1 MDVIKELPEI
11 FEELAQKKKTSFL
24 KVKEYKDKGIP
35 VIGAYC
41 SYFPRELALAMGAI
55 PIGLCSSS
63 DETIEIA
70 EKSIPKEICPLIKS
84 SYGYAVSDRC
94 PYFYFSD
101 LVVGETTCDGKKKMY
116 EMLAEFK
123 EIYVLNLP
131 NTQSEEALELWKKEI
146 IRFKEYLE
154 DYFNLVITEEDIRNA
169 VRLSNDQRRAVKG
182 LYETMKLNPAPM
194 TGKELFSVLYG
205 SKYNLDY
212 HTQIQEMKDLT
223 DRILKRYESEK
234 KTERQI
240 RILITGCPMGG
251 DTEKLIEIIE
261 ECGGTT
267 VAFENCTGVKAIDR
281 LIEEDEE
288 DVYRAIAKRYLEI
301 GCSIMT
307 PNNNRIE
314 LVGRIIDEYQV
325 DGVIEM
331 ILTGCHST
339 AMESLS
345 VSQFVNEEKHIP
357 YLAVT
362 TNYSQADRESLKV
375 RIEAFMEM
383 LSE

>member
-1 MDVIKELPEI
+1 MDVIRELPEI
-11 FEELAQKKKTSFL
+11 FEELAQKKQQSFL
-24 KVKEYKDKGIP
+24 TVKEYKDKGIP

-70 EKSIPKEICPLIKS
+70 EKTIPKEICPLIKS

-123 EIYVLNLP
+123 EVYVMNLP
-131 NTQSEEALELWKKEI
+131 NTQSEEALRLWTKEI

-154 DYFNLVITEEDIRNA
+154 EHFNLVITEEDLQKA
-169 VRLSNDQRRAVKG
+169 VRLSNEQRRAMKRI
-182 LYETMKLNPAPM
+182 YETMKLNPAPM
-194 TGKELFSVLYG
+194 TGKELFTVLYG
-205 SKYNLDY
+205 SKYNLDFQNKIGDMN
-212 HTQIQEMKDLT
+212 HLADE
-223 DRILKRYESEK
+223 ILKRYEEK
-234 KTERQI
+234 EKTERQI

-251 DTEKLIEIIE
+251 DTEKLIDIIE
-261 ECGGTT
+261 ECGGTA

-281 LIEEDEE
+281 MIEEDS
-288 DVYRAIAKRYLEI
+288 DDIYRAIAERYLGI

-307 PNNNRIE
+307 PNHNRIE
-314 LVGRIIDEYQV
+314 LVGRMIDEYQV

-339 AMESLS
+339 AMESIS
-345 VSQFVNEEKHIP
+345 ISQFVNEEKHIP

-375 RIEAFMEM
+375 RIEAFVEM
-383 LSE
+383 LS

>member
-1 MDVIKELPEI
+1 MDVIKELPEV
-11 FEELAQKKKTSFL
+11 FEELAQQKQNSFL
-24 KVKEYKDKGIP
+24 TVKEYKDRGIP

-63 DETIEIA
+63 DETVEIA
-70 EKSIPKEICPLIKS
+70 ERTIPKEICPLIKT

-123 EIYVLNLP
+123 EVYVLNLP
-131 NTQSEEALELWKKEI
+131 NTQSAEALKLWKKEM

-154 DYFNLVITEEDIRNA
+154 DHFNVVITDEDIREA
-169 VRLSNDQRRAVKG
+169 VRLSNEQRRAMKR

-194 TGKELFSVLYG
+194 TGKELFTILYG

-212 HTQIQEMKDLT
+212 RKQIPEINRLT
-223 DRILKRYESEK
+223 DQILERYKKEK
-234 KTERQI
+234 KQEKQI

-251 DTEKLIEIIE
+251 DTEKLVEVIE
-261 ECGGTT
+261 ECGGTA

-281 LIEEDEE
+281 IIDEDKE
-288 DVYRAIAKRYLEI
+288 DIYEAIAERYLNI

-307 PNNNRIE
+307 PNHNRIE
-314 LVGRIIDEYQV
+314 LIGRIIDEYQV

-339 AMESLS
+339 AMESVS
-345 VSQFVNEEKHIP
+345 VAQFVNEEKHIP
-357 YLAVT
+357 YLTVT
-362 TNYSQADRESLKV
+362 TNYSQADRENLKV
-375 RIEAFMEM
+375 RIGAFIEM
-383 LSE
+383 LN

>member
-1 MDVIKELPEI
+1 MDVIKELPEV
-11 FEELAQKKKTSFL
+11 FEELAQQKQNSFL
-24 KVKEYKDKGIP
+24 TVKEYKDRGIP

-63 DETIEIA
+63 DETVEIA
-70 EKSIPKEICPLIKS
+70 ERTIPKEICPLIKS

-123 EIYVLNLP
+123 EVYVLNLP
-131 NTQSEEALELWKKEI
+131 NTQSAEALKLWKKEM

-154 DYFNLVITEEDIRNA
+154 DHFNVVITDEDIREA
-169 VRLSNDQRRAVKG
+169 VRLSNEQRRAMKR

-194 TGKELFSVLYG
+194 TGKELFTILYG
-205 SKYNLDY
+205 SKYDLDY
-212 HTQIQEMKDLT
+212 RKQIPEINRLT
-223 DRILKRYESEK
+223 DQILERYKKEK
-234 KTERQI
+234 KQEKQI

-251 DTEKLIEIIE
+251 DTEKLVEVIE
-261 ECGGTT
+261 ECGGTA

-281 LIEEDEE
+281 IIDEDKE
-288 DVYRAIAKRYLEI
+288 DIYEAIAERYLNI

-307 PNNNRIE
+307 PNHNRIE
-314 LVGRIIDEYQV
+314 LIGRIIDEYQV

-339 AMESLS
+339 AMESVS
-345 VSQFVNEEKHIP
+345 VAQFVNEEKHIP
-357 YLAVT
+357 YLTVT
-362 TNYSQADRESLKV
+362 TNYSQADRENLKV
-375 RIEAFMEM
+375 RIGAFIEM
-383 LSE
+383 LN

>member
-1 MDVIKELPEI
+1 MDVIKELPEV
-11 FEELAQKKKTSFL
+11 FEELAQQKQNSFL
-24 KVKEYKDKGIP
+24 TVKEYKDRGIP

-63 DETIEIA
+63 DETVEIA
-70 EKSIPKEICPLIKS
+70 ERTIPKEICPLIKS

-123 EIYVLNLP
+123 EVYVLNLP
-131 NTQSEEALELWKKEI
+131 NTQSAEALKLWKKEM

-154 DYFNLVITEEDIRNA
+154 DHFNVVITDEDIREA
-169 VRLSNDQRRAVKG
+169 VRLSNEQRRAMKR

-194 TGKELFSVLYG
+194 TGKELFTILYG

-212 HTQIQEMKDLT
+212 RKQIPEINRLT
-223 DRILKRYESEK
+223 DQILERYKKEK
-234 KTERQI
+234 KQEKQI

-251 DTEKLIEIIE
+251 DTEKLVEVIE
-261 ECGGTT
+261 ECGGTA

-281 LIEEDEE
+281 IIDEDKE
-288 DVYRAIAKRYLEI
+288 DIYEAIAERYLNI

-307 PNNNRIE
+307 PNHNRIE
-314 LVGRIIDEYQV
+314 LIGRIIDEYQV

-339 AMESLS
+339 AMESVS
-345 VSQFVNEEKHIP
+345 VAQFVNEEKHIP
-357 YLAVT
+357 YLTVT
-362 TNYSQADRESLKV
+362 TNYSQADRENLKV
-375 RIEAFMEM
+375 RIGAFIEM
-383 LSE
+383 LN

>member
-1 MDVIKELPEI
+1 MDVIKELPEV
-11 FEELAQKKKTSFL
+11 FEELAQQKQNSFL
-24 KVKEYKDKGIP
+24 TVKEYKDRGIP

-63 DETIEIA
+63 DETVEIA
-70 EKSIPKEICPLIKS
+70 ERTIPKEICPLIKS

-123 EIYVLNLP
+123 EVYVLNLP
-131 NTQSEEALELWKKEI
+131 NTQSAEALKLWKKEM

-154 DYFNLVITEEDIRNA
+154 DHFNVVITDEDIREA
-169 VRLSNDQRRAVKG
+169 VRLSNEQRRAMKR

-194 TGKELFSVLYG
+194 TGKELFTILYG
-205 SKYNLDY
+205 SKYNLDFRK
-212 HTQIQEMKDLT
+212 QIPEINRLT
-223 DRILKRYESEK
+223 DQILERYKKEK
-234 KTERQI
+234 KQEKQI

-251 DTEKLIEIIE
+251 DTEKLVEVIE
-261 ECGGTT
+261 ECGGTA

-281 LIEEDEE
+281 IIDEDKE
-288 DVYRAIAKRYLEI
+288 DIYEAIAERYLNI

-307 PNNNRIE
+307 PNHNRIE
-314 LVGRIIDEYQV
+314 LIGRIIDEYQV

-339 AMESLS
+339 AMESVS
-345 VSQFVNEEKHIP
+345 VAQFVNEEKHIP
-357 YLAVT
+357 YLTVT
-362 TNYSQADRESLKV
+362 TNYSQADRENLKV
-375 RIEAFMEM
+375 RIGAFIEM
-383 LSE
+383 LN